1 MYANNLE
8 MPAHLY
14 LSSDDDA
21 PALTKANLSLILKA
35 CLVTGYGSKPAAGWT
50 MPHEEAAA
58 SKRIFAPAK
67 SGELDSYLLV
77 HDQDGQSRVAAWR
90 QMSDIDNGEAIL
102 ELATPY
108 KHGQGN
114 QWSGRWAV
122 VASARSVIVW
132 VEGGYDSPGRNGM
145 MLYYGDT
152 TSTDNGSRALI
163 LAHSGGDYSD
173 GSHGSLFHWPGKSDS
188 GRAYAQ
194 AKSYRDDGGAQGQ
207 DFISLFAVPRETAGQ
222 YLAPVLLQRGER
234 LHGVPGVH
242 TNTRAADNLTLIND
256 EGAEYIILHSYGW
269 KNLDKSFARLAVR
282 TDKWRY

>member
-35 CLVTGYGSKPAAGWT
+35 CLVTGYGNKPGAGWT
-50 MPHEEAAA
+50 MPHEDAAA
-58 SKRIFAPAK
+58 SKRVIAPAK
-67 SGELDSYLLV
+67 SGELDSYLRV
-77 HDQDGQSRVAAWR
+77 HDQSGVSRVAAYR

-122 VASARSVIVW
+122 VASARSVVVW

-163 LAHSGGDYSD
+163 LAHSGGNYND
-173 GSHGSLFHWPGKSDS
+173 GSHSSMFYDASASASVK
-188 GRAYAQ
+188 
-194 AKSYRDDGGAQGQ
+194 AKSYRDDSGAQAQ
-207 DFISLFAVPRETAGQ
+207 DVFSLFTPPRETAGE
-222 YLAPVLLQRGER
+222 YVAPVLLQRGER
-234 LHGVPGVH
+234 LYAVPGVY
-242 TNTRAADNLTLIND
+242 TNTRAADNLTVIDD
-256 EGAEYIILHSYGW
+256 EGAQYIVLHSYGW
-269 KNLDKSFARLAVR
+269 KDLNKSFARLVVR

>member
-8 MPAHLY
+8 MPVTLY
-14 LSSDDDA
+14 RSTDDDA
-21 PALTKANLSLILKA
+21 PALTKSNLSLILKA
-35 CLVTGYGSKPAAGWT
+35 CLVTGYGSKPGAGWT

-58 SKRIFAPAK
+58 GKRIFAPAK
-67 SGELDSYLLV
+67 TGELDSYLRV
-77 HDQDGQSRVAAWR
+77 HDQSGVSRVAAYR

-163 LAHSGGDYSD
+163 LAHSGGTYND
-173 GSHGSLFHWPGKSDS
+173 GSHSSMFFDASSSASAK
-188 GRAYAQ
+188 
-194 AKSYRDDGGAQGQ
+194 AKSYRDDSGAQAQ
-207 DFISLFAVPRETAGQ
+207 DFFSLFTPPRETTGQ
-222 YLAPVLLQRGER
+222 YVAPVLLQRGER
-234 LHGVPGVH
+234 LYAVPGVH
-242 TNTRAADNLTLIND
+242 TNTRAADNLTVIDD
-256 EGAEYIILHSYGW
+256 EGAQYIILHSYGW
-269 KNLDKSFARLAVR
+269 SDIDKSFARLAVR